1 MSRNNSNSN
10 SCLDFI
16 FRVPK
21 KLTFTA
27 LYRYYFDFILRL
39 LYRVILLDNVP
50 KTVNETFMKM
60 ILYTQGK
67 VCFLDGQLIGE
78 EGEQLLSLNCTRAD
92 TPDVYYIP
100 RKVLVTN
107 PRLKKQYNLEP
118 GVDCCVVYLSEPDKY
133 QLAEFGGGL
142 YELIRRTAVMLA
154 DNDISL
160 NIGQKNTRLTNLVSG
175 DTQNTVDSI
184 RAVITSMYEGD
195 PTIVVKS
202 SLIDKLQGIPI
213 IENTSQQNLIQ
224 LIEVQQYIISHF
236 YEQIGICTHDQ
247 MKKER
252 LITAEINDNL
262 ELAFLNIDDILE
274 SLREG
279 FARVNAMFGTN
290 ITVRLNPLIEQ
301 QREEKRAALALS
313 TEDAAAE
320 EEAAAEEDQTE
331 EAAPEEEAAADED
344 QTEDAAPEEEAA
356 AEDQTEDAAPEEE
369 AAADEDQTED
379 AAPEEEA
386 AADEDQTED
395 AAPEEAAAADEDQ
408 TEDAAPEEA
417 ASEGQTVGAITI
429 EGNNNTIIIEGGDVN
444 AGTDTAPSDDEDA
457 AETLDR
463 GDEGE
468 LDAMG

>member
-1 MSRNNSNSN
+1 MSRNNSSSN

-16 FRVPK
+16 FRTPK

-39 LYRVILLDNVP
+39 LYRVILLDDVP
-50 KTVNETFMKM
+50 KTVNETFLKM

-160 NIGQKNTRLTNLVSG
+160 NIGQKNTRLTNIVSG

-184 RAVITSMYEGD
+184 IAVINSMYEGD
-195 PTIVVKS
+195 PTIAVKS

-213 IENTSQQNLIQ
+213 VDNTSQQNLIQ
-224 LIEVQQYIISHF
+224 LIEVHQYIISHF
-236 YEQIGICTHDQ
+236 YEAIGLCTHDQ

-262 ELAFLNIDDILE
+262 DLAFLNIDDILE

-313 TEDAAAE
+313 TEDAAADDQTEEEAAPE

-331 EAAPEEEAAADED
+331 EE
-344 QTEDAAPEEEAA
+344 AAPEEEAA
-356 AEDQTEDAAPEEE
+356 AEDQTEEEAAPEEE
-369 AAADEDQTED
+369 AAAEDQTE
-379 AAPEEEA
+379 EE
-386 AADEDQTED
+386 
-395 AAPEEAAAADEDQ
+395 AAPEEATA
-408 TEDAAPEEA
+408 
-417 ASEGQTVGAITI
+417 EGQTVGAITI

-444 AGTDTAPSDDEDA
+444 AGTDTAPTYDEDA

-468 LDAMG
+468 SDVVG

>member
-16 FRVPK
+16 FRTPK

-50 KTVNETFMKM
+50 ETVNETFLKM

-78 EGEQLLSLNCTRAD
+78 EGEQLLSLNCTRAN

-142 YELIRRTAVMLA
+142 FELIRRTATMLA

-301 QREEKRAALALS
+301 QREQKRAALALS
-313 TEDAAAE
+313 TEDAAAD
-320 EEAAAEEDQTE
+320 DQTE
-331 EAAPEEEAAADED
+331 DAAAPEEEAAAEDQTEDVAPEEEAAAEEEAAPEED

-356 AEDQTEDAAPEEE
+356 AAEDQTEEAAAEEEAAPEEDQTEDEAPEEST
-369 AAADEDQTED
+369 A
-379 AAPEEEA
+379 
-386 AADEDQTED
+386 
-395 AAPEEAAAADEDQ
+395 
-408 TEDAAPEEA
+408 
-417 ASEGQTVGAITI
+417 EGQTVGAITI

-444 AGTDTAPSDDEDA
+444 AGTDTAAPDNEDA
-457 AETLDR
+457 SETLDR
-463 GDEGE
+463 GNEGE

>member
-16 FRVPK
+16 FRTPK

-39 LYRVILLDNVP
+39 LYRVILLDDVP
-50 KTVNETFMKM
+50 ETVNETFLKM

-160 NIGQKNTRLTNLVSG
+160 NIGQKNTRLTNIVSG

-184 RAVITSMYEGD
+184 IAVINSMYEGD
-195 PTIVVKS
+195 PTIAVKS

-290 ITVRLNPLIEQ
+290 ISVRLNPLIEQ

-313 TEDAAAE
+313 TEDAAPE

-331 EAAPEEEAAADED
+331 EAAAEEEAAPEEDQTEEAAAEDQTEDEAAEDQTEDEAAEEEAAPDKD

-356 AEDQTEDAAPEEE
+356 P
-369 AAADEDQTED
+369 DEDQTED
-379 AAPEEEA
+379 E
-386 AADEDQTED
+386 
-395 AAPEEAAAADEDQ
+395 APEEATA
-408 TEDAAPEEA
+408 
-417 ASEGQTVGAITI
+417 EGQTVGAITI

-444 AGTDTAPSDDEDA
+444 AGTDTAPTYDEDA

-463 GDEGE
+463 DNEGE
-468 LDAMG
+468 LDSMG

>member
-16 FRVPK
+16 FRPPK

-50 KTVNETFMKM
+50 ETVNETFLKM

-78 EGEQLLSLNCTRAD
+78 KGEQLLSLNCTRSD
-92 TPDVYYIP
+92 TPDVYYIS

-107 PRLKKQYNLEP
+107 PRLKKQYNLEA

-184 RAVITSMYEGD
+184 RGVIASMYEGD

-279 FARVNAMFGTN
+279 FNRVNAMFGTN

-313 TEDAAAE
+313 TEDAAAPE
-320 EEAAAEEDQTE
+320 EEAAADDQTEDAAAPEEDAAAEEDQTE
-331 EAAPEEEAAADED
+331 EAAAEEEAAPEED
-344 QTEDAAPEEEAA
+344 QTEDAAPEEDAA
-356 AEDQTEDAAPEEE
+356 AE
-369 AAADEDQTED
+369 
-379 AAPEEEA
+379 
-386 AADEDQTED
+386 EDQTED
-395 AAPEEAAAADEDQ
+395 AAPEEATA
-408 TEDAAPEEA
+408 
-417 ASEGQTVGAITI
+417 EGQTVGAITI

-444 AGTDTAPSDDEDA
+444 AGTDTATPDNEDA

-463 GDEGE
+463 GNEGE
-468 LDAMG
+468 SDVVG